1 MPLFLSVLTGILFG
15 FQSVL
20 VKFALLKRNQ
30 VQILKFLFCTAGL
43 LLLPFALYKIPSIQM
58 VPFSISTSI
67 SLLINI
73 AAYLLLFTA
82 IKISPISI
90 VMPYIGFTPLFLTLN
105 VFFILDEKTGSV
117 QFLGIF
123 LILIGGFVL
132 QLPSTFSQKNKFNLK
147 HLFNREER
155 GIYLA
160 LAAAFLWSISA
171 SVEKI
176 AVLSSSPEFYG
187 ASIHLAL
194 GLVFVIIARNKRY
207 KTEIKDSGTVFLLL
221 LFIGV
226 VSAGLA
232 WSQLTAI
239 RLTQV
244 STVIAF
250 KRSGILVS
258 GLFGLFYFKEGY
270 YLKTISATLIIL
282 CGAILISLYAQ

>member
-15 FQSVL
+15 LQSVL

-30 VQILKFLFCTAGL
+30 VQILKYLFCTAGL
-43 LLLPFALYKIPSIQM
+43 LLLPFALNE
-58 VPFSISTSI
+58 VPHLQVVSFSISLSI

-73 AAYLLLFTA
+73 AAYLLLFSA

-90 VMPYIGFTPLFLTLN
+90 VMPYIGFTPLFLTLTG
-105 VFFILDEKTGSV
+105 FLILDEKTGSV
-117 QFLGIF
+117 QFLGIL

-132 QLPSTFSQKNKFNLK
+132 QLPSTFSRKNKFNLRY
-147 HLFNREER
+147 LFSREEK

-160 LAAAFLWSISA
+160 LAASFLWSISA

-194 GLVFVIIARNKRY
+194 GLVFLLLSQY
-207 KTEIKDSGTVFLLL
+207 PSHKTQEIESGKVLPLL
-221 LFIGV
+221 LFIGIV
-226 VSAGLA
+226 TAGLA

-239 RLTQV
+239 KLTQV

-258 GLFGLFYFKEGY
+258 GLVGLIYFKEGH
-270 YLKTISATLIIL
+270 YLKTTIGTLVIL
-282 CGAILISLYAQ
+282 CGAILISLFSP

>member
-20 VKFALLKRNQ
+20 VKFVLLKRNQ
-30 VQILKFLFCTAGL
+30 VQILKYLFCTAGL
-43 LLLPFALYKIPSIQM
+43 LLLPFALYEIPSIQ
-58 VPFSISTSI
+58 VIPFSTSLSI

-90 VMPYIGFTPLFLTLN
+90 VMPYIGFTPLFLTLSG
-105 VFFILDEKTGSV
+105 FFILDEKTGSV
-117 QFLGIF
+117 QFLGIL

-132 QLPSTFSQKNKFNLK
+132 QLPSTFSRKSKFNPK
-147 HLFNREER
+147 HLFSREER

-194 GLVFVIIARNKRY
+194 GLVFLMIARNKTY
-207 KTEIKDSGTVFLLL
+207 KTPTRESGTIFLIL

-239 RLTQV
+239 KLTQV

-250 KRSGILVS
+250 KRSGILIT
-258 GLFGLFYFKEGY
+258 GLFGLFYFKEGH
-270 YLKTISATLIIL
+270 YLKTITGTLIIL
-282 CGAILISLYAQ
+282 CGAILISLYSQ